1 MLDLTTRAIVLD
13 KENVGECNS
22 RIFLYTE
29 KLGSVVGYATA
40 TRKLTSKIAAHLEPM
55 NIIDVRLV
63 EKKNRSFQIGD
74 ALIIEK
80 SKMIFENSSAIFKIM
95 SILKESS
102 FAGNPDEE
110 TWELFYAMLVRKNE
124 LAIHEYVT
132 KFLTVLGFN
141 PKYSLCARCA
151 TPKPDYF
158 LLQDFYFYCR
168 ACVPR
173 LDSLILEMR

>member
-13 KENVGECNS
+13 KEDIGEYNS
-22 RIFLYTE
+22 RVFLYTE

-40 TRKLTSKIAAHLEPM
+40 TRKLTSKLSAHLEPM
-55 NIIDVRLV
+55 SIIEVRLV
-63 EKKNRSFQIGD
+63 EKKIHSFQIGD
-74 ALIIEK
+74 ALIIAK
-80 SKMIFENSSAIFKIM
+80 NRVAPKDLSVILKIM
-95 SILKESS
+95 LILKESS
-102 FAGNPDEE
+102 FAGNPDGEI
-110 TWELFYAMLVRKNE
+110 WELFYKMLVDE
-124 LAIHEYVT
+124 DGLVMHEYVA

-151 TPKPDYF
+151 TPKPAHF
-158 LLQDFYFYCR
+158 LLQDFYFYCD